1 MTEKYLRE
9 VLLIFAFFDAGDMHL
24 SRKLAC
30 AQGLEQ
36 NLNVHVRGLESVF
49 S

>member
-9 VLLIFAFFDAGDMHL
+9 AWRIFAFFDAGDMRL
-24 SRKLAC
+24 SRRLGC